1 MLQERGQ
8 SRPSLRSWRRTA
20 DPVRRT
26 SLPFQG
32 PENKTTNCK
41 VWYGFN
47 TLRCEVGGAKITL
60 ELGLFLSSKTF
71 PNSYWLFTL
80 TKRARKPILMGS
92 GCYVVQGVEE
102 KRRKKTEVTNKEG
115 AKDSGKKN
123 QSRWLVFVCLRVNGN
138 ELQVMAG
145 NSKHWPRR
153 LPPNV
158 SLTDQG
164 TRTS

>member
-41 VWYGFN
+41 VWYGCN

-60 ELGLFLSSKTF
+60 EPGLLSSKTL
-71 PNSYWLFTL
+71 PNSYWCFIL
-80 TKRARKPILMGS
+80 TKRARKSILVGS

-123 QSRWLVFVCLRVNGN
+123 QSRLLVFVCLRVNSN
-138 ELQVMAG
+138 
-145 NSKHWPRR
+145 RR
-153 LPPNV
+153 SRQGTASTGLGVCLPPNV
-158 SLTDQG
+158 PLTDQG